1 MAVPAPGGP
10 ASGQGTRG
18 HGHGGHGG
26 GGVGGGSGDAHIAF
40 GGQHP
45 ATIWPASQLEPA
57 PSVTACLNAGEYGR
71 PHTAS

>member
-1 MAVPAPGGP
+1 MAVPAPGAT
-10 ASGQGTRG
+10 ASGHGTRG

-26 GGVGGGSGDAHIAF
+26 GGGGGGDAHIAF

-45 ATIWPASQLEPA
+45 ETMAWPASQLELA

-71 PHTAS
+71 AQTAS